1 MTYKVRICA
10 LTVVAIYAVTLH
22 LRAQTAPSTPPPS
35 APAYGRIAKPKFR
48 PFVSPVGGV
57 AFEYPAGNDWKLLPG
72 QADVLAIL
80 AETKKGEAAVVL
92 ERSSLRG
99 ALLPDEMAVAAEAEV
114 STIRARQPDATD
126 LQQRVMDTDNRQII
140 VVQYRRP
147 GIAGREQVIQY
158 VFPIGTTMFRLI
170 CSTGDA
176 QFAKY
181 ANIFGHIAAS
191 LATSH

>member
-1 MTYKVRICA
+1 MKSKVRLCVLAVLAVCA
-10 LTVVAIYAVTLH
+10 RVPDVS
-22 LRAQTAPSTPPPS
+22 AQTAPPPPQS

-72 QADVLAIL
+72 QADVIAIL
-80 AETKKGEAAVVL
+80 AETKSGEAAVVF
-92 ERSSLRG
+92 EHSSLRG
-99 ALLPDEMAVAAEAEV
+99 ALLPDELAVAAESEL
-114 STIRARQPDATD
+114 STIRARQPDAVDLRQQVMATD
-126 LQQRVMDTDNRQII
+126 TRQVI

-147 GIAGREQVIQY
+147 GIAGREQVVQY

-170 CSTGDA
+170 CSTGET

-191 LATSH
+191 LALK